1 MNCPHCGN
9 PLRPGARFC
18 ATCGQLVDL
27 SAGSLPASSASPGT
41 GAAPAAPVAPPSGSA
56 APAPVPPP
64 SFAPAPQP
72 FAASV
77 PQLGATGQGSSLW
90 GPFAGYGT
98 RREHTAWLLQGLGS
112 RAEQLRD
119 TITQQFQQ
127 RQIPQA
133 QVTQLKLTGRGV
145 AVEQRPFY
153 RVQRGLA
160 TVWLYVARFGQD
172 LYISQVSY
180 IKGQISLG
188 RVLIVAALGGL
199 SLLGWLNLLGVGINL
214 MEVVQSIG
222 SSLLGGKST
231 EPNGFLMSMLCC
243 TGPLGLLAQVI
254 LLLGLV
260 FSIYKFLTEKDFL
273 VLLRSAPT
281 EFQEDD
287 IVSLEKAVNET
298 VRQAADIVGIDL
310 KLLAPGQ
317 AYQRGRRL
325 I

>member
-1 MNCPHCGN
+1 
-9 PLRPGARFC
+9 
-18 ATCGQLVDL
+18 
-27 SAGSLPASSASPGT
+27 
-41 GAAPAAPVAPPSGSA
+41 
-56 APAPVPPP
+56 VPPP